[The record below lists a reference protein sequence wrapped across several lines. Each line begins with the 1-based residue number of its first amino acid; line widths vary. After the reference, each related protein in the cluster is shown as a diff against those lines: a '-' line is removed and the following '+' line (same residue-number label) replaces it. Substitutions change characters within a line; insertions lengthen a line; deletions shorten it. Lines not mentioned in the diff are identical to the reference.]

1 MPFTLAHPAAVL
13 PLRRVAYLRSA
24 PLIIGAMTPDL
35 PDFLP
40 GGAARY
46 VRATHLFAH
55 SFTLDLLLGYAALV
69 AIVLLQ
75 RPLTALLWPRA
86 RVLCLRALEPFR
98 RISTWAW
105 AGPAIL
111 LGVWTHLL
119 WDAFTH
125 PEGWIV
131 LRMPALTAPIVVGP
145 YHGPIYHTLQYLTS
159 IVGLC
164 VMVLWYDRLPTR
176 GGGAGDK
183 ASRSPAGPVLLLIV
197 AAATLIGSVRA
208 TQQFRHERS
217 VYHTLD
223 VFCTDTLKWFAV
235 LYLTAGIVLTLE
247 HRPDQSGVPSSRAQ

>member
-13 PLRRVAYLRSA
+13 PLRGVAHLRTA

-40 GGAARY
+40 GGAVRY
-46 VRATHLFAH
+46 VRATHLFVH
-55 SFTLDLLLGYAALV
+55 SFTFDLLLGYAALA
-69 AIVLLQ
+69 AIFLLQ
-75 RPLTALLWPRA
+75 RPLAVLLWPRA
-86 RVLCLRALEPFR
+86 RALCLRALEPFR
-98 RISTWAW
+98 RPSAWAW

-119 WDAFTH
+119 WDSVTH

-131 LRMPALTAPIVVGP
+131 LHVPALTAQLVVGP
-145 YHGPIYHTLQYLTS
+145 YHGPVYHTLQYLSS

-176 GGGAGDK
+176 GGSVGDQT
-183 ASRSPAGPVLLLIV
+183 SHSPAGPVLLLVV
-197 AAATLIGSVRA
+197 AAAALIGGVR
-208 TQQFRHERS
+208 TVREFQHVGG

-223 VFCTDTLKWFAV
+223 VLCTDTLKWFAV
-235 LYLTAGIVLTLE
+235 LYLTAGLVLTLE
-247 HRPDQSGVPSSRAQ
+247 HRAQERPAARG

>member
-1 MPFTLAHPAAVL
+1 VPFTLAHPAAVL
-13 PLRRVAYLRSA
+13 PLRGVAHLRAA

-46 VRATHLFAH
+46 VRATHVFAH
-55 SFTLDLLLGYAALV
+55 SFSVDLLLGYAALV
-69 AIVLLQ
+69 AIFLLQ
-75 RPLTALLWPRA
+75 RPLTAPLWPRA
-86 RVLCLRALEPFR
+86 RALCLRALEPFR
-98 RISTWAW
+98 RPSAWAW

-119 WDAFTH
+119 WDSFTH

-131 LRMPALTAPIVVGP
+131 LRVPALTAAIVVGP
-145 YHGPIYHTLQYLTS
+145 YHGPVYHTLQYLSS

-176 GGGAGDK
+176 GAGVGDK
-183 ASRSPAGPVLLLIV
+183 ARSPAGPVLLLVV
-197 AAATLIGSVRA
+197 AAALLIGGVRA
-208 TQQFRHERS
+208 AQQFQHERS

-223 VFCTDTLKWFAV
+223 VLCTDTLKWFAV
-235 LYLTAGIVLTLE
+235 LYLTAGFVLTLE
-247 HRPDQSGVPSSRAQ
+247 HRAGQRGVPSSIAQ